1 MAYYSMKSVVSSIA
15 WTLALPLCSLAGT
28 TDHLAAVRSGEQALA
43 YSSGSIQRSTQQ
55 DGVVNVITGDNQTTG
70 DRMILGGQDTL
81 YLRLVSPSTAAPG
94 DLFTIYKRTRKVF
107 HPTTGQYLGH
117 LVNRLA
123 VAQVTQIDRDLA
135 TVQIIRTYGTVSPG
149 DPVMKFVLPIY
160 EGATDAQPSAS
171 DVEGRIV
178 ELQSDM
184 GTMNL
189 VAQGNV
195 VYLDRGRED
204 GIRAGDRLD
213 VIRSGGNLPQ
223 RVVGEIKILSLED
236 QTATALITKSTS
248 RILKGDRFRTKTHAP
263 AIAPTSRSPKRSPDV
278 MSVPTAKSIEQ
289 DDADYRLALRSPV
302 KNSAPIAAMDVTS
315 QATPT
320 DQSTVD
326 PFSVPVTAVQDA
338 ILPSAG
344 QEDSAQ
350 SSEVP
355 ALPLQ

>member
-1 MAYYSMKSVVSSIA
+1 MAHYSMKSVLSSIA

-28 TDHLAAVRSGEQALA
+28 AENLAAVRSGEQALA
-43 YSSGSIQRSTQQ
+43 YSSGAIQRSTQQ
-55 DGVVNVITGDNQTTG
+55 DGFVNVITGDNQTTG

-81 YLRLVSPSTAAPG
+81 YLRLVNPSAAAPG

-107 HPTTGQYLGH
+107 HPLTGQYLGH

-123 VAQVTQIDRDLA
+123 VAQVTQIDKDLT
-135 TVQIIRTYGTVSPG
+135 TVQILRTYGTVSPG
-149 DPVMKFVLPIY
+149 DPVMKFVLPVY

-204 GIRAGDRLD
+204 GIRTGDRLD
-213 VIRSGGNLPQ
+213 VIRSGGSLPQ

-248 RILKGDRFRTKTHAP
+248 RILKGDRFRAKTHVTP
-263 AIAPTSRSPKRSPDV
+263 IAPVSRSPKRSPDAPPA
-278 MSVPTAKSIEQ
+278 PTAKSIEQ
-289 DDADYRLALRSPV
+289 DDIDYRLALRSPG
-302 KNSAPIAAMDVTS
+302 KSSAPTTAVDVTS
-315 QATPT
+315 QPAPT
-320 DQSTVD
+320 DQSMPD
-326 PFSVPVTAVQDA
+326 PMPVPATSAQDA
-338 ILPSAG
+338 MSPSVDQG
-344 QEDSAQ
+344 DSAQ
-350 SSEVP
+350 GPEVP